1 WVGVVVLLDGLGL
14 CLLVAAGLAVVYAA
28 AWHGSR
34 RPGGRGGIGRLLV
47 DIGLVRAAA
56 GTMVAV
62 AGLLPVRSAGSPETL
77 NAGTTAPAPSVPS
90 APSVPA
96 PGHGAVASPAPVTP
110 APPPR

>member
-1 WVGVVVLLDGLGL
+1 MGGAVRELLAGSGV
-14 CLLVAAGLAVVYAA
+14 CLLVAAVLAFVYAA

-34 RPGGRGGIGRLLV
+34 PPGARGRIGRLLV
-47 DIGLVRAAA
+47 DIGLVLAAA

-77 NAGTTAPAPSVPS
+77 PAATPAPAPS